1 MPAASGADLE
11 QKMKDVSVVA
21 VQPEVHLR
29 PDRQARYEVVA
40 SKRSWLTRIGV
51 IGSVQFME

>member
-1 MPAASGADLE
+1 
-11 QKMKDVSVVA
+11 MKDVSVVA